1 MWTVFAS
8 FMWLQYKILFCCECG
23 LMYQFWKSLL
33 RIFTIDPSVP
43 FLHKTRRKYFAFYA
57 DTCFAS
63 FGDRVKHWIT
73 LNDSKQ
79 QSWSWHWDFCTW
91 KTWTTHRRKVIWLR
105 TTWPMQ
111 QLFPYTEASQLIQAF
126 YLLDKLLC
134 ICIIHSSS
142 FHLYRVL
149 HSFVLSKVFSNW
161 LWYSKQC

>member
-1 MWTVFAS
+1 MWIMFVQYLEKGWSKYYVIVFAS
-8 FMWLQYKILFCCECG
+8 FMWLQCKILFCCECG

-91 KTWTTHRRKVIWLR
+91 KTWTTHRRNLIRLR
-105 TTWPMQ
+105 TPRTWPMQ
-111 QLFPYTEASQLIQAF
+111 QLFPCTEARTRFDANCF
-126 YLLDKLLC
+126 LLEP
-134 ICIIHSSS
+134 S
-142 FHLYRVL
+142 
-149 HSFVLSKVFSNW
+149 VLSSR
-161 LWYSKQC
+161 